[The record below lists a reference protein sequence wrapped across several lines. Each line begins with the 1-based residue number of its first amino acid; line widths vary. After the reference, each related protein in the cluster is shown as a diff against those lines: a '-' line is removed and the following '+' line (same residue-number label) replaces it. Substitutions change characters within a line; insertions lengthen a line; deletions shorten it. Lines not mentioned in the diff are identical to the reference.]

1 MNTKSK
7 NSIPTQVLNLLKGET
22 WNTEEWHLNKF
33 ASCME
38 CHADSDNKHGLTSQ
52 YKIPDAGDDYM
63 PPIRKLLESGV
74 VDPAFFVLHEGYV
87 SINQHYRHSLEQAMS
102 QCQKAWND
110 HVARTDKLLGTASGR
125 IYRRHDEGE

>member
-7 NSIPTQVLNLLKGET
+7 NSIPIHALSLLRNET
-22 WNTEEWHLNKF
+22 WSTEDYHLNKF
-33 ASCME
+33 AICME
-38 CHADSDNKHGLTSQ
+38 CHVDSDNRHGSTSQ
-52 YKIPDAGDDYM
+52 YRIPDAGDRDI

-74 VDPAFFVLHEGYV
+74 VDPAFYTLHEGYV